1 MEISHEKTGTPD
13 RISLRESIIN
23 EFKSNKDNSYIIKL
37 ETDTGTNRS
46 LCYAEIYDDVEYARN
61 VLPKY
66 IIERNFPPEKEEKPE
81 KEIKEE
87 KPKEEK
93 KPEKPEPEKPV
104 ETTTD
109 EKPKEEKLQAE
120 PIEEARS
127 EVEKPE
133 EKGKEEKLKEE
144 TNSEK
149 TVQPA
154 TEEKPK
160 EETK

>member
-1 MEISHEKTGTPD
+1 MKRKEINIEISHEKTGTPD
-13 RISLRESIIN
+13 RISLREFIIN
-23 EFKSNKDNSYIIKL
+23 KLKSNKDNSYIIKL

-61 VLPKY
+61 VIPKY
-66 IIERNFPPEKEEKPE
+66 IIERNFPSEKEEKSE

-93 KPEKPEPEKPV
+93 KPEKPV
-104 ETTTD
+104 ETTAN
-109 EKPKEEKLQAE
+109 EKPKEEKPQAE
-120 PIEEARS
+120 PVEEA
-127 EVEKPE
+127 KPE
-133 EKGKEEKLKEE
+133 EEKPKEE
-144 TNSEK
+144 TRSEK
-149 TVQPA
+149 PVQPT